1 VSGGCHSRKCSDGH
15 GPAEHLFRLLPCG
28 PRRTGLT
35 RTSIAAVGPGPSTHE
50 LRTLPLVRPPPNLPT
65 LVVLVRIFHRIG
77 EEAPP
82 DFGAITP
89 PVGVGQTGPVNPVI
103 IEVALNGPTRRS
115 RQPHVPI
122 SSAEIA
128 ESGRKCAQ
136 AGASIVHQHDDF
148 ATLATSPLGTGP
160 EGMAAAGL
168 AAYAGL
174 LPHHPDIFVYPT
186 ANFRGPTIQDRW
198 DHHRVLAREMP
209 AQGLGPLRMGLVD
222 PGSVTLGNFVYGYR
236 RDEVE
241 YKFAACA
248 ELGLAPSIAC
258 FEPGYVRSVL
268 DFYESGRLPAG
279 SLVKFY
285 LCAGPPLFGLPAE
298 PWALETY
305 LRMIEGTDLPWA
317 VAVLGGDVVASG
329 LADMAIELGG
339 HVRVGLEDYA
349 DPTGRQP
356 TNEELVAE
364 VADLARRSGRG
375 VASPTEAATILGCR

>member
-1 VSGGCHSRKCSDGH
+1 VD
-15 GPAEHLFRLLPCG
+15 
-28 PRRTGLT
+28 
-35 RTSIAAVGPGPSTHE
+35 
-50 LRTLPLVRPPPNLPT
+50 
-65 LVVLVRIFHRIG
+65 
-77 EEAPP
+77 
-82 DFGAITP
+82 
-89 PVGVGQTGPVNPVI
+89 PVI
-103 IEVALNGPTRRS
+103 IEVALNGATRRS

-122 SSAEIA
+122 SPAEIA
-128 ESGRKCAQ
+128 ESGRKCAEV
-136 AGASIVHQHDDF
+136 GASIVHQHDDF
-148 ATLATSPLGTGP
+148 AALAASPLGGGP
-160 EGMAAAGL
+160 EGLAAAGL

-174 LPHHPDIFVYPT
+174 LPQQPGIFVYPT
-186 ANFRGPTIQDRW
+186 ANFRGATIEERW

-209 AQGLGPLRMGLVD
+209 AQGLGSLRMGLVD
-222 PGSVTLGNFVYGYR
+222 PGSVTLGNYVYGYR

-305 LRMIEGTDLPWA
+305 VRMIEGMGLPWA
-317 VAVLGGDVVASG
+317 VAVLGGDVVGSG
-329 LADMAIELGG
+329 MAEMAIGLGG
-339 HVRVGLEDYA
+339 HVRVGLEDFA
-349 DPTGRQP
+349 DPAGRTP

-364 VADLARRSGRG
+364 VADLARRAGRG
-375 VASPTEAATILGCR
+375 VASPADTSRILFTPRGSGEDFSPHR